1 MFNWTER
8 QHLAGKRRGSDVA
21 EFKQS
26 SLKIIPEMFAL
37 SRSMPARC
45 AAFQSRPN
53 QLQFFI
59 ILQVIVFKLQFLEM
73 IKLLALDLDGTLLNS
88 SGKISD
94 ANKNA
99 IQAAEKK
106 GVLVTIATG
115 RRFRD
120 ARPVALEIDLN
131 APVVC
136 HNGALLKYAESLK
149 TVAASLI
156 ETETVFEIIRVGKS
170 FGGDALVSCNPD
182 TFGTLLYDTVS
193 AENAPLKKYIVW
205 AKLLHGNDAEDAVR
219 HVAQLEEVVGNEQV
233 IHISFSGTCAPM
245 SDLLRFLEDELG
257 DSVNILATIYPHL
270 DFTLLDILPPQSSK
284 ATGLHK
290 LAEIHGLTAENVMA
304 IGDNF
309 NDLEMLEYAGTPVV
323 MGNASPILLEREDFF
338 STVSNDESGVAVAI
352 ERFIL

>member
-1 MFNWTER
+1 
-8 QHLAGKRRGSDVA
+8 
-21 EFKQS
+21 
-26 SLKIIPEMFAL
+26 
-37 SRSMPARC
+37 
-45 AAFQSRPN
+45 
-53 QLQFFI
+53 
-59 ILQVIVFKLQFLEM
+59 M

-94 ANKNA
+94 ANKQA

-120 ARPVALEIDLN
+120 ARPIALEIDLN

-136 HNGALLKYAESLK
+136 HNGALLKFAVSLE
-149 TVAASLI
+149 TVAVSLVP
-156 ETETVFEIIRVGKS
+156 TETVLEIIRAGKS
-170 FGGDALVSCNPD
+170 FGGDALVSCNPH
-182 TFGTLLYDTVS
+182 THGTMLYDTVS
-193 AENAPLKKYIVW
+193 DENAPLKKYIVW
-205 AKLLHGNDAEDAVR
+205 AKRLHGNEAEESVR
-219 HVAQLEEVVGNEQV
+219 HVPKLEEIVPNEQV

-245 SDLLRFLEDELG
+245 DDLQKFLEDELG

-270 DFTLLDILPPQSSK
+270 DFTLLDILPPHASK
-284 ATGLHK
+284 AHGLQK
-290 LAEIHGLTAENVMA
+290 LSEIHGISSENVMA

-309 NDLEMLEYAGTPVV
+309 NDLEMLEYAGTSVV
-323 MGNASPILLEREDFF
+323 MGNASSTLLEREDFF